1 MDTQWAGRFFLRFE
15 IFRFL
20 GIAGLERIS
29 NNGYMALTRIV
40 AVRHGETEWNTQGRF
55 QGHLDSP
62 LTERGWNQAQALAER
77 LNQETF
83 QVVYSSDLERARLTA
98 TCIANRCGH
107 KVVLDDRLRERH
119 YGVFQ
124 GLRMQEIAD
133 QHADAY
139 LNYLEGDPDYAIPGG
154 ESQRQGF
161 LRHIGCLNELVARH
175 RGQTLLVVVHG
186 GVLDSLYRSAT
197 GMGLELPRE
206 DPIPN
211 AGLNV
216 FARDDPVWS
225 MEIWA
230 DVAHL
235 AS

>member
-1 MDTQWAGRFFLRFE
+1 MGVSFLSVHLL

-20 GIAGLERIS
+20 GIAGLERI
-29 NNGYMALTRIV
+29 NNSGYMTRTRIV

-62 LTERGWNQAQALAER
+62 LTERGWDQARALAER
-77 LNQETF
+77 LHKETF

-107 KVVLDDRLRERH
+107 RVVVDDRLRERH

-124 GLRMQEIAD
+124 GLRVQEIAE

-139 LNYLEGDPDYAIPGG
+139 LAYLVGDPDYAIPGG
-154 ESQRQGF
+154 ESQRQRF
-161 LRHIGCLNELVARH
+161 LRHIECLNELAARH
-175 RGQTLLVVVHG
+175 RGKTLLVVVHG
-186 GVLDSLYRSAT
+186 GVLDSLYRTAI
-197 GMGLELPRE
+197 GMGLEAPRE

-211 AGLNV
+211 AGFNV
-216 FARDDPVWS
+216 FSRDNGGWKMQV
-225 MEIWA
+225 WA